1 MSIIT
6 ITMMRMR
13 NTSITTITMMR
24 MRNMS
29 IITIITMM
37 RSTNITIITMVRNAD
52 VDIITI
58 MIMTDITIM
67 QMRSLPAGE
76 PKHRK
81 NIQRKRSAISWIS
94 WEMRKNTAW
103 SFVRKAC

>member
-1 MSIIT
+1 
-6 ITMMRMR
+6 
-13 NTSITTITMMR
+13 
-24 MRNMS
+24 MS
-29 IITIITMM
+29 IITIITMR